1 MSKIKLGAKDLKAAI
16 AEQMS
21 NNMKPPLPEVRPN
34 DVDHATASIRLRV
47 MDVQFYDHNP
57 RTVKN
62 EKYQELKDSVIATGI
77 QQAMYVTKRPGA
89 TQWMMAKGAN
99 TRLEILQDLW
109 TTTGDKQWEYHDFL
123 IKPYVKESELIAA
136 HLVENIQRSDM
147 SFWDTAKGLMLM
159 RSEMQKEI
167 GGSLSPNKFAEKLK
181 EAGLSFGE
189 KSLANYEFAFDKV
202 SGLGDLSQK
211 VALDHIR
218 LTLRPQYNDLKPLI
232 TKKDGVDDEGFD
244 AIYSLWVDS
253 YPSEH
258 SVYDVATLQRHI
270 HGHASQFLD
279 VGDQELSLMLEASKL
294 NPKASLEELR
304 TPPPPPGG
312 FGNDGDGNDNED
324 NNQESFE
331 RPQGSL
337 STSTDQG
344 LANLAATLRGQGDA
358 PFAVGDTQGAA
369 SGIKGLK
376 VASGLVPKAALSDQS
391 PDDGFVP
398 SVQHP
403 LDGLSPL
410 DSAREQLK
418 ASLYEFAEIAGIT
431 AQMLPAPGMPLGYY
445 MELPKAGVL
454 GTSAEL
460 PLQAWWFLAN
470 LAGQVEADFDS
481 TLNRLDDGGALAL
494 PDTGP
499 GGFRHA
505 LADDTEWGAA
515 VHTRLGGEPLIVAS
529 HVFAIVTDAQHPL
542 CEPAMQLFAHIRT
555 LRMYESEM
563 QRSAK

>member
-147 SFWDTAKGLMLM
+147 SFWDTAKGLLLM
-159 RSEMQKEI
+159 RGEMQKEI
-167 GGSLSPNKFAEKLK
+167 GGSLSPKKFTEKLK
-181 EAGLSFGE
+181 ETGLSFSERTLSYYIFAVE
-189 KSLANYEFAFDKV
+189 KFSMLGEFAHQIT
-202 SGLGDLSQK
+202 L
-211 VALDHIR
+211 AHIVQVFS
-218 LTLRPQYNDLKPLI
+218 PQYNDLKTLV

-244 AIYSLWVDS
+244 AIYGLWVDS

-304 TPPPPPGG
+304 TPPPPPPGG
-312 FGNDGDGNDNED
+312 FGSDGDGDGNED
-324 NNQESFE
+324 SDQKSSKT
-331 RPQGSL
+331 PQGSV
-337 STSTDQG
+337 STDQG
-344 LANLAATLRGQGDA
+344 LANLAATLQGQGNA

-376 VASGLVPKAALSDQS
+376 VASGLVPKSALSDQS

-398 SVQHP
+398 GVQHP

-555 LRMYESEM
+555 LRMYEAEM